1 MFKFAF
7 WTSEGCPDV
16 KLTNRVQ
23 TMKYLLLLCLT
34 LLMGAMATVTKP
46 VTPDAEKVISAL
58 VSARAVVSTA
68 FLLFFF
74 FFRLKRLRRTL
85 PPFVTYL

>member
-1 MFKFAF
+1 M
-7 WTSEGCPDV
+7 EGSPDRSYPQV
-16 KLTNRVQ
+16 NRVQ

-68 FLLFFF
+68 FLLFCFF
-74 FFRLKRLRRTL
+74 FF
-85 PPFVTYL
+85 FV

>member
-1 MFKFAF
+1 
-7 WTSEGCPDV
+7 
-16 KLTNRVQ
+16 
-23 TMKYLLLLCLT
+23 MKYLLLLCLT

-68 FLLFFF
+68 SLLFVFFF
-74 FFRLKRLRRTL
+74 FSFKKITKNTPSLRYIFMR
-85 PPFVTYL
+85 P

>member
-1 MFKFAF
+1 
-7 WTSEGCPDV
+7 
-16 KLTNRVQ
+16 
-23 TMKYLLLLCLT
+23 
-34 LLMGAMATVTKP
+34 MGAMATVTKP

-74 FFRLKRLRRTL
+74 FFSFKKITKNTPSLRYIFMR
-85 PPFVTYL
+85 P